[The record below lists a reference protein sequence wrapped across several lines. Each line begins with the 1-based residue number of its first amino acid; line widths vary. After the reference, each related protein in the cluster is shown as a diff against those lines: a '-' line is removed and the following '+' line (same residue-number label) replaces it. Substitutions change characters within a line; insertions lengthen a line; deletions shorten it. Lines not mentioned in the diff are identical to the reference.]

1 MTERQV
7 VANAIK
13 SAAYSSFDDFLQ
25 HLRGYELLIG
35 CRYVMRDPVE
45 FKLPAPQSIKQL
57 VYRSVNFE
65 CEHKT
70 RTNCTACF
78 RLKVQKRKLRV
89 DAVRIRHNHLSER
102 ILPTSDT
109 FNTDPIFREIF
120 PSNHLVMAMEAFLSK
135 FEEFETV
142 RVPNSNRLSMQKTDC
157 RFARSFSHYDSIDST
172 FAFLNCSQTEDCRAN
187 VGAVERNGSITI
199 FRHELWHN
207 HGAMEVGPQ
216 KRTPNLH
223 QYKTCFRNILE
234 ILANGMTAETLE
246 ECNDVIEKMRSS
258 EFRVG
263 MSNEVCKT
271 SQNRGVGNRPTK
283 FAKGQGREDE

>member
-142 RVPNSNRLSMQKTDC
+142 LMIGNTFYLSP
-157 RFARSFSHYDSIDST
+157 R
-172 FAFLNCSQTEDCRAN
+172 EDCRAN

-246 ECNDVIEKMRSS
+246 ECNDVIEKMRYCLRNLTPDPS
-258 EFRVG
+258 
-263 MSNEVCKT
+263 T
-271 SQNRGVGNRPTK
+271 
-283 FAKGQGREDE
+283 